1 MKVVILA
8 GGLGTRLSEL
18 TKTIPKPMVKINGK
32 PMLVRIMEHYSKF
45 GFNFSDFP
53 QSEKYYAEAISIP
66 IYPDLSHESQ
76 ELVYK
81 LIKSQVE
88 NS

>member
-45 GFNFSDFP
+45 GFKEF
-53 QSEKYYAEAISIP
+53 YIAAG
-66 IYPDLSHESQ
+66 
-76 ELVYK
+76 YK
-81 LIKSQVE
+81 KM
-88 NS
+88 